1 MPALTQASMSLDLD
15 LSGFFSPDKNQAKR
29 FWQVCKQQR
38 VAKLL
43 ELGDE
48 IGR

>member
-1 MPALTQASMSLDLD
+1 MSLDLD
-15 LSGFFSPDKNQAKR
+15 FSGFFSPDKNQAKR
-29 FWQVCKQQR
+29 FGKSATQQR